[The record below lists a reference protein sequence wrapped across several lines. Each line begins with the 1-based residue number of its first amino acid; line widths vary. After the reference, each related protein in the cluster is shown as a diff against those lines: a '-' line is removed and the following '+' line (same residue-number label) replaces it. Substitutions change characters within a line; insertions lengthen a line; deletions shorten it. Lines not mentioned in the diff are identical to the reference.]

1 MYICSI
7 YIVYNLQAKYLIGIE
22 RLFINLLVIYFVDAT
37 RYIELQYLP
46 TSSGEDPVPFFI
58 GSSSKRPGSRLSG
71 TDSCKPFLEDFIGCS
86 SVFH

>member
-46 TSSGEDPVPFFI
+46 TSSVGEPVPFFT
-58 GSSSKRPGSRLSG
+58 GSRLQLLKCPATGSLGLAPGSR
-71 TDSCKPFLEDFIGCS
+71 F
-86 SVFH
+86 